1 MKLEDLQPVHGGL
14 RHNPNP
20 ATLDMISFE
29 LDCTV
34 DLIFGVHELMERG
47 RCDAA
52 GYKAALWATACH
64 LQTICGELHKQA
76 PFYVCFY
83 CTTEQ
88 SKCID
93 DTRTLISNWI
103 GGLILKT
110 QMNLRFKNAYDP

>member
-34 DLIFGVHELMERG
+34 DLIFGVHELMERE

-64 LQTICGELHKQA
+64 LQTICGELHAELYEDNTPAGSGA
-76 PFYVCFY
+76 PSGTPPYP
-83 CTTEQ
+83 
-88 SKCID
+88 
-93 DTRTLISNWI
+93 
-103 GGLILKT
+103 
-110 QMNLRFKNAYDP
+110 KNN

>member
-20 ATLDMISFE
+20 ATLDIISFE

-34 DLIFGVHELMERG
+34 DLIFGVHELMEHG

-64 LQTICGELHKQA
+64 LQTICGELHAELYEDNTPAGSGA
-76 PFYVCFY
+76 PSGTPPYP
-83 CTTEQ
+83 
-88 SKCID
+88 
-93 DTRTLISNWI
+93 
-103 GGLILKT
+103 
-110 QMNLRFKNAYDP
+110 KNN